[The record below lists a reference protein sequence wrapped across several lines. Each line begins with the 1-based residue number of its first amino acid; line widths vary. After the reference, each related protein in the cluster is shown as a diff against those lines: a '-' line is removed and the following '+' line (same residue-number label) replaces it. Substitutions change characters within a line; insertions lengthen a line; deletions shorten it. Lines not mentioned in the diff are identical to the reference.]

1 MPLKPTG
8 THPWPLPTTLEA
20 QLDRPEMRGSRR
32 AGRPRRPIPRMRVQL
47 EMTADEQRLLL
58 HLRNVIAEKLYPAKV
73 TRSQVNGLA
82 LRPLSRGREERELP
96 ADVADWPSLIGA
108 IAGQVEV

>member
-1 MPLKPTG
+1 MAKKMVIQ
-8 THPWPLPTTLEA
+8 PWALLYNLES

-82 LRPLSRGREERELP
+82 LRLLSLRLEERELP